1 MSIGFVDSFFSRKN
15 RIRRICEPT
24 KLKRILLNLQWKIVS
39 RQVRKI
45 RRFRRCCFVSNCSVD
60 RTPTHNCFRAQQS
73 QRLPVVLSASEIR
86 QILLELD
93 GIDLRMTELLYGT
106 GLRILE
112 CCWQTQSGQPGPP
125 KITYHMQLNLCHKA
139 CQRRRYSGGV
149 RTTLSLADF
158 FHRT

>member
-24 KLKRILLNLQWKIVS
+24 RLRRTLLNLQWKIVS
-39 RQVRKI
+39 RHVRKI
-45 RRFRRCCFVSNCSVD
+45 RRFRRCCFVSSCSGD
-60 RTPTHNCFRAQQS
+60 RTPTHDCFRAQQS

-106 GLRILE
+106 GFRIPE
-112 CCWQTQSGQPGPP
+112 CCRLRTKDIDFERKQ
-125 KITYHMQLNLCHKA
+125 II
-139 CQRRRYSGGV
+139 V
-149 RTTLSLADF
+149 REGKGDKDRAVPLPQ
-158 FHRT
+158 